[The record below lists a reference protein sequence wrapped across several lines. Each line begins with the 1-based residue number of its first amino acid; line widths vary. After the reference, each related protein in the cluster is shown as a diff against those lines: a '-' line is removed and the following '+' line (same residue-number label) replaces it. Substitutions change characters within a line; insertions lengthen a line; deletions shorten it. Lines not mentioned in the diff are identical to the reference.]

1 MARALWQRFVALF
14 ARRGAVEPERKA
26 HADGAAV
33 IEQMRRL
40 DADIAVL
47 CRDLADAERVLRM
60 TT

>member
-1 MARALWQRFVALF
+1 MARALWQHLF
-14 ARRGAVEPERKA
+14 ARRGEHEAQRKT

-33 IEQMRRL
+33 TEQIRRL